1 VEDAEVEL
9 VVDLTVK
16 GKDSPPIVFFA
27 ALRQELAGLE
37 RGLVGREESAA
48 GNKRLLRGYY
58 QGCPV
63 LLVQTGPGKQNAVE
77 AARIVLAGY
86 SPRAAVCI
94 GFAGALKAELEG
106 GDLVL
111 CSSLYYLDGQGK
123 LSEPLNCE
131 AALVQTASEAC
142 QSAGLVLRVGG
153 SVTVDE
159 ECVLPGAK
167 EGLGRRVPADVVEM
181 ENYWLAKVA
190 AERSVRFVAVR
201 AISDTIHQTLPE
213 GCSFMDDRGETPVA
227 EVALHAVRHPRS
239 LLPLLRLAVNA
250 RRCTTNLTAFA
261 GALLNVLG

>member
-1 VEDAEVEL
+1 MEL
-9 VVDLTVK
+9 ILVPTVK
-16 GKDSPPIVFFA
+16 GKDSPPIVLFA

-63 LLVQTGPGKQNAVE
+63 LLAQTGPGKQNATE
-77 AARIVLAGY
+77 ATRIVLASY

-123 LSEPLNCE
+123 LSDPLSCDS
-131 AALVQTASEAC
+131 ALVELASEASR
-142 QSAGLVLRVGG
+142 SAGLGLHLGC

-159 ECVLPGAK
+159 ECVLPGIK
-167 EGLGRRVPADVVEM
+167 EGLGRRVRADVVEM
-181 ENYWLAKVA
+181 ENYWLAQVA
-190 AERSVRFVAVR
+190 AERGVPFVAVR
-201 AISDTIHQTLPE
+201 AISDTLFQTLPE
-213 GCSFMDDRGETPVA
+213 GCSFMDERGETPMA
-227 EVALHAVRHPRS
+227 EVVFHTIRHPRS
-239 LLPLLRLAVNA
+239 LLPLLRLTVNG
-250 RRCTTNLTAFA
+250 RRCTANLTAFA
-261 GALLNVLG
+261 GAFLDLVG

>member
-1 VEDAEVEL
+1 VEDAEVEP
-9 VVDLTVK
+9 VVDVTVK
-16 GKDSPPIVFFA
+16 GKGSPPIVFFA

-63 LLVQTGPGKQNAVE
+63 LLVQTGPGKQNAME
-77 AARIVLAGY
+77 AARSVLAGY

-111 CSSLYYLDGQGK
+111 CSSLHYLDGQGK
-123 LSEPLNCE
+123 LSEPLSCDE
-131 AALVQTASEAC
+131 ALIELAAEAS
-142 QSAGLVLRVGG
+142 QSAGLGLRVGS

-159 ECVLPGAK
+159 ECVLPGIK
-167 EGLGRRVPADVVEM
+167 EGLGRRVRADVVEM
-181 ENYWLAKVA
+181 EYYWLAQVA
-190 AERSVRFVAVR
+190 AERGVPFVAVR
-201 AISDTIHQTLPE
+201 AISDTLLQTLPE
-213 GCSFMDDRGETPVA
+213 GCSFMDERGETTVA

-239 LLPLLRLAVNA
+239 LLPLLRLSVNG
-250 RRCTTNLTAFA
+250 RRCTANLTAFA
-261 GALLNVLG
+261 GALLDVLV